1 MNEEKAVIFGWDIG
15 GAHLKLAIKESNLTH
30 VQQYICPIWQGLEKL
45 EVVLQQIIQD
55 YPIAQQAQHHIT
67 MTAELADIFPD
78 REAGIQQIHSHLSH
92 YLPVENMYYFTGDA
106 LIQGA
111 PINSQQYQAIA
122 SANWLATTCHI
133 SQYYNEG
140 LVIDI
145 GSTTTD
151 IIPFFAGEPAH
162 RGYTDQERLYTG
174 ELVYTGITRTN
185 LISLTDKAP
194 WAGQWQP
201 LMAEHF
207 ATTADIYR
215 LTEQLPTGVDLH
227 PAADNGEK
235 TLLGSARRLA
245 RLLGN
250 DIYGEDEILAYQQ
263 LAHYFIRQQKYKL
276 HAALELHYA
285 YHRIQANTPF
295 IGVGAGRF
303 LVQQLAKEFNQPYYD
318 SNELFEASSKI
329 ISDHAAICAPAAALT
344 YLSYLIQ

>member
-1 MNEEKAVIFGWDIG
+1 MSEEKTVIFGWDIG
-15 GAHLKLAIKESNLTH
+15 GAHLKLAIKETCLTH
-30 VQQYICPIWQGLEKL
+30 VQQYVCPIWQGMDKLEKIL
-45 EVVLQQIIQD
+45 QHITQEFPVV
-55 YPIAQQAQHHIT
+55 QQAQHHIT

-78 REAGIQQIHSHLSH
+78 RETGIQQIHECISR
-92 YLPVENMYYFTGDA
+92 YLPIENIYYFTGDA

-111 PINSQQYQAIA
+111 LINPQHYQAIA

-133 SQYYNEG
+133 SQYHAEG
-140 LVIDI
+140 LVIDV

-174 ELVYTGITRTN
+174 ELVYTGITRTA
-185 LISLTDKAP
+185 LMSLTDKAP
-194 WAGQWQP
+194 WAGQWLP

-215 LTEQLPTGVDLH
+215 LTEQLPSDVDLH

-245 RLLGN
+245 RLLAN
-250 DIYGEDEILAYQQ
+250 DIYGEDEVPAYQQ

-295 IGVGAGRF
+295 IGVGIGRF
-303 LVQQLAKEFNQPYYD
+303 LVQQLAQEFKQPYYD
-318 SNELFEASSKI
+318 SSELFEATSQT
-329 ISDHAAICAPAAALT
+329 ISDRAVMCAPAAALT
-344 YLSYLIQ
+344 YLSYLIE